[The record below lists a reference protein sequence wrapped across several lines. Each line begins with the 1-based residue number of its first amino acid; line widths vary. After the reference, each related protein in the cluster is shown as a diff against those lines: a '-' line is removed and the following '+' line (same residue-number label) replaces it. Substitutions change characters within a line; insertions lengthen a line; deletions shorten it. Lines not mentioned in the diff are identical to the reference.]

1 MARRIVDGRGRVSL
15 SDIPKDVTD
24 FIAAHIDS
32 VVRLEVLLLL
42 HARPGTSLEA
52 AEIARELRIDT
63 DWTQTALEALK
74 AVGVLVRDGARYRY
88 EPRSP
93 ELAQT
98 MDALSHAYADRRV
111 SVISLIFSRPT
122 DPIRHFSDAFRFRKD

>member
-1 MARRIVDGRGRVSL
+1 VSQ
-15 SDIPKDVTD
+15 SEIPKDVTD

-42 HARPGTSLEA
+42 HARPGVSMEA
-52 AEIARELRIDT
+52 ADIARELRIDT
-63 DWTQTALEALK
+63 DWTKTALEALE
-74 AVGVLVRDGARYRY
+74 AIGVLARDASRYRY
-88 EPRSP
+88 APRTP

-111 SVISLIFSRPT
+111 SIISLIFSRPT
-122 DPIRHFSDAFRFRKD
+122 DPIRHFTDAFRFRKD